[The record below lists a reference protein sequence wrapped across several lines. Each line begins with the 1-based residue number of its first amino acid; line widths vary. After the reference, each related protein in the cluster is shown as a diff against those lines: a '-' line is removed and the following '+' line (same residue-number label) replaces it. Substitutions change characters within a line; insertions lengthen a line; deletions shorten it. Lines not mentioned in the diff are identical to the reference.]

1 MARIFY
7 KGREKQSSWGLGQ
20 EVEEWAAV
28 PGEVGKGK
36 LRSPQGGKA
45 EVQDVVCLSWG
56 PRGGTEEEWEGI
68 P

>member
-1 MARIFY
+1 MARVFY

-45 EVQDVVCLSWG
+45 EV
-56 PRGGTEEEWEGI
+56 
-68 P
+68 